1 MNQIIDILSLV
12 HFIQYLVF
20 GLFFKD
26 KYLYVIIASFLWEI
40 FEYYS
45 TRNNTIKNLLIKYW
59 PIPRKYWEEKNI
71 LNRFLD
77 IKFNLIGYTI
87 GNMIDIKTVLK

>member
-1 MNQIIDILSLV
+1 MNQIVDPLSLV

-26 KYLYVIIASFLWEI
+26 KYLYVIIASFVWEI
-40 FEYYS
+40 CEYYS
-45 TRNNTIKNLLIKYW
+45 TRNKYIKNLLIKYW
-59 PIPRKYWEEKNI
+59 PIPRKYWEEKNV

-77 IKFNLIGYTI
+77 IKFNLIGYFI
-87 GNMIDIKTVLK
+87 GNMINIKTVLK